1 MITKKP
7 LRRIVSE
14 WEAFFQ
20 QLRIRLNKFFQ
31 GFDGVGRVGSTKKA
45 HPKECDRFV
54 ILFQFTGGSGK
65 SSQRIAHF
73 VGGLVYRLRF
83 GKVNPD
89 DAQMRSMMERL
100 GIDLAPLDRAR
111 QFRTITG
118 LLASPGTN

>member
-45 HPKECDRFV
+45 HPKECDRLV

-73 VGGLVYRLRF
+73 VGGLVHRPRF
-83 GKVNPD
+83 GKVNPG

-100 GIDLAPLDRAR
+100 VIDLAPLERAR
-111 QFRTITG
+111 QFRIIHG
-118 LLASPGTN
+118 RLASPGPN